1 MNTALMLWESCCI
14 PSMLHGSGSWVE
26 ITKETEKRLNTL
38 QCWFVRLVLQ
48 IGPGSPLAA
57 LLWDNALLDMG
68 LRIWIEKILLVFH
81 IRSLDSDTL
90 ANRVYVEQK
99 EKGWPG
105 LYQETVSICKQL
117 EIEDVNS
124 TRLSKTKYKHI
135 LNKACHK
142 KNEER
147 LRLQASDIKCS
158 HMKKEKYGKKEYL
171 DNQNIINTRNWLK
184 TRYSL
189 QPFAG
194 NFSHDRRFVW

>member
-1 MNTALMLWESCCI
+1 MCGSFITKEKQQEKWLGQILSSAGLADSVDMTVKAKESKIRGACIEIALIINDWRSQEVGAMNTALMLWESCCI

-99 EKGWPG
+99 EKGWPA
-105 LYQETVSICKQL
+105 LYIKRQL
-117 EIEDVNS
+117 VFANS
-124 TRLSKTKYKHI
+124 
-135 LNKACHK
+135 
-142 KNEER
+142 
-147 LRLQASDIKCS
+147 
-158 HMKKEKYGKKEYL
+158 
-171 DNQNIINTRNWLK
+171 
-184 TRYSL
+184 
-189 QPFAG
+189 
-194 NFSHDRRFVW
+194 